1 MHDLDPSRRRFL
13 KQSGQLVGGAWLT
26 ANWPGIVAAAEHAH
40 HAAQTETP
48 LAFEFLTG
56 DEARIVEAVTS
67 RIIPSDDTPGARE
80 ARVVYFVDKAAG
92 SLFPDMGAEL
102 RTKLPGFNKTVK
114 KANPDAADFSALS
127 EADQDVFLAA
137 NENDPFFSLLR
148 FMTPLGM
155 FAHPKYGS
163 NYDKIGW
170 KLMGFADSHA
180 FVPPFG
186 FYDKDYPGFEPYPG
200 TPLAAKES
208 QS

>member
-13 KQSGQLVGGAWLT
+13 KQSGQLIGSAWVA
-26 ANWPGIVAAAEHAH
+26 ANLPGIVAAAEHAH
-40 HAAQTETP
+40 HAAQSETP
-48 LAFEFLTG
+48 VSFEFLSD

-67 RIIPSDDTPGARE
+67 RIIPTDDTPGARE
-80 ARVVYFVDKAAG
+80 ARIVYFVDKAAG
-92 SLFPDMGAEL
+92 TLFPGMGNGL
-102 RTKLPGFNKTVK
+102 RGTLGGFNAAVEE
-114 KANPDAADFSALS
+114 AHPDADDFATLS
-127 EADQDVFLAA
+127 EADQDAFLSAH
-137 NENDPFFSLLR
+137 ENDPFFSLLR